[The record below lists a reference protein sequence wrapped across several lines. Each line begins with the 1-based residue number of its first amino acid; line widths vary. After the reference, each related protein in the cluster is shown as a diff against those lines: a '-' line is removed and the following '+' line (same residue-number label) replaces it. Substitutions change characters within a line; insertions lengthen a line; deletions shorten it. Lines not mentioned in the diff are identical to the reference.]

1 MKMDL
6 RSDDEVLVTAKAEKS
21 RTGEGETVSDKSSIS
36 SSDLGS
42 KKDGGNTSNKDLFL
56 RADKIDFKSWDI
68 QLDKHLSRVISRDR
82 EVNTNTKKEDWE
94 IELSKLDIRSV
105 IAHGTYGTVYRGIYD
120 GQDVAVK
127 VLDWGED
134 GLATAAETAAL
145 RTSFRQEVAV
155 WHKLDH
161 PNVTKFIGASMGTS
175 DLRIPSNNISSD
187 GRNPVPSRAC
197 CVVVEYLPGGTLK
210 KFLIRNRR
218 KKLAFKIVIQLALDL
233 SRGLS
238 YLHSKKIVHRD
249 VKTENMLLDAHRTL
263 KIADFGVARV
273 EAQNPRDM
281 TGETGTLGYMAPEVL
296 DGKPYNRKCDVY
308 SFGICLWETY
318 CCDMPYPD
326 LSFADISSAVVR
338 QNLRPDIPRCC
349 PSSLASIMRKC
360 WDGNPDKRPDM
371 DEVVRLLE
379 AIDTSKGG
387 GMIPE
392 DQVSSCRCFCFSVA
406 RGP

>member
-1 MKMDL
+1 MDL
-6 RSDDEVLVTAKAEKS
+6 KKYREET
-21 RTGEGETVSDKSSIS
+21 EGESGIMRSESRSLGSSPKNS
-36 SSDLGS
+36 SGQLGS
-42 KKDGGNTSNKDLFL
+42 KSKDLGNMSNKDSFL
-56 RADKIDFKSWDI
+56 RADKIDFKSWDV
-68 QLDKHLSRVISRDR
+68 QLDKHLSRVWSRDK
-82 EVNTNTKKEDWE
+82 EKETNTKKEEWE
-94 IELSKLDIRSV
+94 IDLAKLDIRNV
-105 IAHGTYGTVYRGIYD
+105 IAHGTYGTVYKGVYD

-134 GLATAAETAAL
+134 GLATAAETANL

-161 PNVTKFIGASMGTS
+161 PNVTKFVGASMGTS
-175 DLRIPSNNISSD
+175 DLKIPSNNTSNMGQNSL
-187 GRNPVPSRAC
+187 PSRAC

-210 KFLIRNRR
+210 KYLIRNSR
-218 KKLAFKIVIQLALDL
+218 KKLSFKIVVQLALDL

-249 VKTENMLLDAHRTL
+249 VKTENMLLDLNRTL

-308 SFGICLWETY
+308 SFGICLWEVY
-318 CCDMPYPD
+318 CCDMPYAD
-326 LSFADISSAVVR
+326 LSFAEVSSAVVR
-338 QNLRPDIPRCC
+338 QNLRPDIPKCC
-349 PSSLASIMRKC
+349 PSSFANILRKC
-360 WDGNPDKRPDM
+360 WDANPDKRPEM

-392 DQVSSCRCFCFSVA
+392 DQASGCFCFTPR